1 MEELK
6 ENIVED
12 LKTSEIVDEAL
23 DTIEDSDNTK
33 DTVVKD
39 FFIKETGISIQE
51 MAILFGQTEE
61 EISKEYGEFKAQKLY
76 KKMDYLI
83 DESVFSYEDFKG
95 KCLLSVKYGFKSI
108 TTHPTY
114 IGLAKDLLKGK
125 NVKVRCLISYPHGE
139 DLSKVKYYSVK
150 NAIKMGTD
158 AISVTISSRTIKSGN
173 FKLITKTLKR
183 IIRRAN
189 KLPVTAV
196 INADG
201 LTSYEVEKTAK
212 IIAKECKIYSIMPC
226 SFNEN
231 KSDYL
236 DTVKS
241 VIQAVDGKCYVD
253 YGGNIDNVLDTV
265 SVLSAGANAITSKSC
280 PSIANELNVKII
292 SNV

>member
-6 ENIVED
+6 ENIVEE
-12 LKTSEIVDEAL
+12 LETSEIVDEAL

-61 EISKEYGEFKAQKLY
+61 EISKEYGAFKAQKLY

-95 KCLLSVKYGFKSI
+95 KCLLSEKYGFKSI
-108 TTHPTY
+108 TTLPTY

-158 AISVTISSRTIKSGN
+158 AISVTISSRAIKSGN

-196 INADG
+196 INVDG

-265 SVLSAGANAITSKSC
+265 NVLSVGANAITSKSC